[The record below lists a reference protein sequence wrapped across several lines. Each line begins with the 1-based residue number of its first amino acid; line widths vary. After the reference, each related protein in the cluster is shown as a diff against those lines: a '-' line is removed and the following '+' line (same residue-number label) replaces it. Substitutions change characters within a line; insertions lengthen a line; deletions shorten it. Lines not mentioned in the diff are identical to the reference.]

1 MPRYDCRRK
10 RPAIWRYD
18 VDSEVYEPVTPHP
31 TDFRAMY
38 QLEDSELTKWLSLR
52 SVVAVLDFGT
62 PVGHKRKRDE

>member
-1 MPRYDCRRK
+1 MPRMDCRRK

-38 QLEDSELTKWLSLR
+38 QLEDRELPKWLSLR
-52 SVVAVLDFGT
+52 SVVAVLDFGSEL
-62 PVGHKRKRDE
+62 GKRKRDE